1 MGTWKQEAQSIGWD
15 LGQNIKSTVDK
26 ASNIFDSLVG
36 GARAQLQG
44 VLNGSAVVGMNVNE
58 IPNMRAA
65 IRDYINQLEEHL
77 NQVRTNADTT
87 QAFKGEYATAIQEY
101 VSAICEACKCV
112 TSSLLAFS
120 DKLVAVQEAY
130 QARDAELKSAI
141 GSSASDVQSSFS
153 RYQEQ
158 R

>member
-1 MGTWKQEAQSIGWD
+1 MGTWRQEAQSIKWD

-26 ASNIFDSLVG
+26 ASNVFDSLVG

-44 VLNGSAVVGMNVNE
+44 VLNGSTVVGMNVGE
-58 IPNMRAA
+58 IPNMRGA
-65 IRDYINQLEEHL
+65 IRYYVEQVETHL
-77 NQVRTNADTT
+77 KQVNEQADTT
-87 QAFKGEYATAIQEY
+87 QAFKGEYATAIKEY
-101 VSAICEACKCV
+101 VSAICTACECV
-112 TSSLLAFS
+112 TSNLLAFS
-120 DKLVAVQEAY
+120 DKLLVVQEAY
-130 QARDAELKSAI
+130 QTRDAELKSAI